1 MSNGLTSTF
10 HLPQGWTLRKVAS
23 SLAQEWLTPYR
34 AAPAMKAARWVVQAV
49 VDPDKVEEP
58 LWEAGI
64 STSEYEQRLN
74 RPDLCWAI
82 RATAGRGKA
91 TMLARLNTVM
101 DKPDTF
107 EIATYKA
114 PFPETLFDAAK
125 VEEFMAE
132 QQIGAVEEFF
142 PALLKSNGFR
152 EGE

>member
-1 MSNGLTSTF
+1 MSNGVTSTF
-10 HLPQGWTLRKVAS
+10 HLPKGWTLRKVAA

-64 STSEYEQRLN
+64 STSEYEARLN
-74 RPDLCWAI
+74 RPDLTWAV
-82 RATAGRGKA
+82 RATAGRGKS
-91 TMLARLNTVM
+91 TMLARLNMVE

-114 PFPETLFDAAK
+114 PFPETLFDPGK
-125 VEEFMAE
+125 VSEFLEEHDLQTAE
-132 QQIGAVEEFF
+132 DFF
-142 PALLKSNGFR
+142 PALLQTNGFPPA
-152 EGE
+152 E